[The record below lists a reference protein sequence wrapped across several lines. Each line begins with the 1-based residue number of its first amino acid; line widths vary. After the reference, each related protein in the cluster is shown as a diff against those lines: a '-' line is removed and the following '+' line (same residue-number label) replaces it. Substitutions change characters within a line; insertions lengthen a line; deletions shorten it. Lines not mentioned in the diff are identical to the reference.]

1 MFFSTLD
8 PGNLDVSDALGLSV
22 KREENTKQPGLDGM
36 QLIEPNWFFDTLAE
50 FYPTTKFYQW
60 AIV

>member
-22 KREENTKQPGLDGM
+22 KREENSKQPGLDGM
-36 QLIEPNWFFDTLAE
+36 QPNWFFDTLAE

>member
-22 KREENTKQPGLDGM
+22 KREENTKQPDLDGM
-36 QLIEPNWFFDTLAE
+36 QPNWFFDTALAE
-50 FYPTTKFYQW
+50 IYPTTKFYQW